1 LQLFYTLISTDP
13 ESPWSFGWFVGE
25 TEMGTRQLMISGAT
39 QGVMASLYVWPD
51 EGIVASAIVNSWT
64 KEARKGELIFAGLER
79 IMSAYL
85 ADQTN

>member
-1 LQLFYTLISTDP
+1 
-13 ESPWSFGWFVGE
+13 
-25 TEMGTRQLMISGAT
+25 
-39 QGVMASLYVWPD
+39 
-51 EGIVASAIVNSWT
+51 VASAIVNSWT